1 MPDVP
6 MPQHIT
12 YASRAPY
19 TGRRVLLCDPEFPVP
34 VVVYLLRQATATHAN
49 VQQEG
54 GLPVAVPW
62 EHVRPRGPSTPPA
75 PPQGT
80 RLMNPKPSA
89 TSRLVAALDTARKDP
104 KRPKATKGR
113 DPAKILADIAE
124 GRKVLSATLA
134 KWKHATDNLKAARR
148 ILTGLTDEL
157 TNFDM
162 DVRAEIS
169 ESETANA

>member
-19 TGRRVLLCDPEFPVP
+19 VGRQVALCHPEYPVP
-34 VVVYLLRQATATHAN
+34 VVVYLLQQATATHAN
-49 VQQEG
+49 VQQAG
-54 GLPVAVPW
+54 GEPFSAPW
-62 EHVRPRGPSTPPA
+62 EHVRSLHMIDDRT
-75 PPQGT
+75 PQGT

-89 TSRLVAALDTARKDP
+89 TSRLVAALDTARKEP

-124 GRKVLSATLA
+124 GRKVLAAALA

-148 ILTGLTDEL
+148 ILTGFTDEL